1 MNSQNRSLFIIFC
14 SVVLITACSN
24 QVSIQ
29 SITSDMVV
37 VKAPPENFIDAYDAA
52 KKECEKN
59 TKKAEYIPDDTVGL
73 EIVAFNCVGE
83 EVAVEEV
90 ATETEET
97 PSESE

>member
-1 MNSQNRSLFIIFC
+1 MNILYRNLLVIFC
-14 SVVLITACSN
+14 FIVLITACSN

-83 EVAVEEV
+83 EVAVEEI
-90 ATETEET
+90 ATETEKSS
-97 PSESE
+97 SESE